1 MNASNN
7 HASDNA
13 LMVRYQRGDLGA
25 YGELVQ
31 RHLQGVFTIASY
43 TVRGGAA
50 AEELTLRV
58 FAEFARRSGEFRD
71 QIPFS
76 TWLYRLAVSVPAPP
90 NAQQQEAEATESVAV
105 ISTLPHEQR
114 TVFLL
119 KQVANLEFA
128 QIATVIGTDVQD
140 VKERMR
146 KALLALQKTLQE
158 RRALGENPK
167 RAGQHHPRG

>member
-25 YGELVQ
+25 YEELVQ

-43 TVRGGAA
+43 TVGGGAA
-50 AEELTLRV
+50 AEELTLCV

-90 NAQQQEAEATESVAV
+90 SAQQQDAETESLAV
-105 ISTLPHEQR
+105 IGTLPHEQR

-128 QIATVIGTDVQD
+128 QIAAVIGTDGQD

-158 RRALGENPK
+158 RRAPGENPK

>member
-1 MNASNN
+1 MSASNN

-25 YGELVQ
+25 YEELVQ
-31 RHLQGVFTIASY
+31 RHLQSVYTIACY
-43 TVRGGAA
+43 TVNGSAA
-50 AEELTLRV
+50 AEELTLSV

-71 QIPFS
+71 QLPFS
-76 TWLYRLAVSVPAPP
+76 TWLYRLAVSVPALPGANP
-90 NAQQQEAEATESVAV
+90 EEAETTEALAV
-105 ISTLPHEQR
+105 IGTLPLEQR

-128 QIATVIGTDVQD
+128 QIADVIGTDAQD

-158 RRALGENPK
+158 RRAPGENSK
-167 RAGQHHPRG
+167 RTGTHQPQG